1 MKRTELLFNLLSI
14 PVDFLM
20 LAAAGIVSFYLRLN
34 FESYVGPVLYNLQLH
49 DFLLLLVKIAPVLL
63 VVFGVLGLYNL
74 RGTRRFIHEFNRTVV
89 GISLGMLFVVVL
101 FFFDQSIFPSRFI
114 ILTAWILSI
123 LFILLGRRILKFI
136 QEAMFR
142 RGIGLHRL
150 VVIDGSGS
158 EADELARFLSDRTHG
173 YKIVGEFHNDSE
185 VLHNLEQKARQ
196 AGIDEIMQA
205 NPRATSDQNLAVLE
219 FARGRGL
226 QFSFVPNLFEVQR
239 NVIELDNFK
248 GIPVIKLKNT
258 PLEGWGK
265 VIKRMLDIIISSV
278 CLLLTAPVALIIY
291 ILIRATSPGPGIYK
305 HTRSG
310 YNKEFTFYKFRTMFT
325 HLSTGENYGH
335 ENANLVL
342 NELLKQVSDDDRNG
356 PLWKIKN
363 DPRVT
368 RVGKFLRRTKLDEIP
383 QFWNVLIGD
392 MSMVGPRPHMPEQVQ
407 KYRERYGRVFSIK
420 PGIFGLTQ
428 IAQMSRPNLPFDE
441 EIRLDTYYIE
451 NWSLIWDFKIM
462 VKSFVLLF
470 FSKKPK
476 DEY

>member
-14 PVDFLM
+14 PVDILM
-20 LAAAGIVSFYLRLN
+20 LAAAGIVSFYLRLHI
-34 FESYVGPVLYNLQLH
+34 ESYVGPVLYNLQLA
-49 DFLLLLVKIAPVLL
+49 DFLNVLFKVIPIMLLVFA
-63 VVFGVLGLYNL
+63 VLGLYNL

-89 GISLGMLFVVVL
+89 GASLCMLFVVVL

-114 ILTAWILSI
+114 MLTAWVLSI
-123 LFILLGRRILKFI
+123 LFILLGRRILKFV
-136 QEAMFR
+136 QELMFR
-142 RGIGLHRL
+142 RGVGLHRL

-158 EADELARFLSDRTHG
+158 EAGALAKFLSDHTHG
-173 YKIVGEFHNDSE
+173 YKVVGEFHNDE
-185 VLHNLEQKARQ
+185 NVVANLEKA
-196 AGIDEIMQA
+196 ASEIGIDEIMQA

-265 VIKRMLDIIISSV
+265 VIKRILDIVISLTCLII
-278 CLLLTAPVALIIY
+278 TAPISFIIY
-291 ILIRATSPGPGIYK
+291 ILIRVTSPGPGIYK

-310 YNKEFTFYKFRTMFT
+310 YKKEFQFYKFRTMFT
-325 HLSTGENYGH
+325 HLSTGEKYGN
-335 ENANLVL
+335 ESANAVL
-342 NELLKQVSDDDRNG
+342 QELLEHVSEEDRNG

-368 RVGKFLRRTKLDEIP
+368 KIGKFLRRTKLDEIP

-407 KYRERYGRVFSIK
+407 KYRDSYGRVFTIK

-428 IAQMSRPNLPFDE
+428 NAQMTRPNLPFEE

-451 NWSLIWDFKIM
+451 NWSLIWDLKIM
-462 VKSFVLLF
+462 IKSFFMLV